1 MSDEPVTQR
10 PNFAGGFEKERKVV
24 SAHDE
29 LEEEIHTE
37 EMANERDRQRSIQN
51 HKMKRCCSI
60 SNKLAAAMSAPK
72 VVSPSAK
79 PDNIGSRRNRADGKK
94 K

>member
-1 MSDEPVTQR
+1 MTANLQILRIIRYVIMQWKVHPQGHWTCVTSEQ
-10 PNFAGGFEKERKVV
+10 
-24 SAHDE
+24 
-29 LEEEIHTE
+29 L
-37 EMANERDRQRSIQN
+37 Q
-51 HKMKRCCSI
+51 RCCSI